1 MRIAVIGAGRNHNGI
16 GAYIARFARA
26 EGAGIAAVLSQDEQT
41 ARLDARALQQ
51 WGIAAEPYADLNEM
65 IRGVRPDALIISSPA
80 TTHASYI
87 AAAIDAGLHILCE
100 KPFIWDQGCDC
111 GRVEQLLG
119 AARKRGLTVAM
130 NSQWPFVL
138 PAYEHLCGL
147 PPAPQIHAFRIELS
161 PLSTGRDMIPDSMP
175 HALSLLYSVLGA
187 GRLENLILTSGNDSL
202 TVRFDYVTDSG
213 RCCAE
218 ALLARAL
225 RQPRPFAFGFNG
237 SCARRTIDMES
248 YGIAFTCSGRSIE
261 IEDPLQLS
269 VRDFLSA
276 CQRGARPHIE
286 HAHILET
293 SRMLQQ
299 VYACWPSSPLSQE
312 IDGGKTSQQGT

>member
-65 IRGVRPDALIISSPA
+65 IRGVRPAALIIASPA

-111 GRVEQLLG
+111 GLVEQLLN
-119 AARKRGLTVAM
+119 AARARGLVVAM

-138 PAYEHLCGL
+138 PAYKHLCGL
-147 PPAPQIHAFRIELS
+147 PSASQINAFRIELS
-161 PLSTGRDMIPDSMP
+161 PLSTGREMIPDSMP
-175 HALSLLYSVLGA
+175 HALSLLYSVLGP
-187 GRLENLILTSGNDSL
+187 GRLENITLTPVNDHL
-202 TVRFDYVTDSG
+202 TVRFVYITEAS
-213 RCCAE
+213 RCCVE
-218 ALLARAL
+218 VLLSRAL
-225 RQPRPFAFGFNG
+225 HQPRPFAFGFNG
-237 SCARRTIDMES
+237 ACARRIIDMDS
-248 YGIAFTCSGRSIE
+248 YRITFTYSGRNIE
-261 IEDPLQLS
+261 VEDPLQLS

-276 CQRGARPHIE
+276 CRHRTRPHIE

-293 SRMLQQ
+293 TRMLQQ
-299 VYACWPSSPLSQE
+299 VYTCWPGTPHNQE
-312 IDGGKTSQQGT
+312 IDCEKTSQQGT